1 MLYLIHVFV
10 YFYVCISVPDEL
22 PLETCLWFD
31 GILHRHFVS
40 KPTCCKKKCGQC
52 GGNDCGKYTD
62 VSGKKLGRNQCCGVD
77 ILEKGEFCGNGK
89 HDAPCKIQFTEKEV
103 LDYLSDA
110 VSNIPF

>member
-10 YFYVCISVPDEL
+10 YFYVCISVPDVL
-22 PLETCLWFD
+22 PLETCLAFD
-31 GILHRHFVS
+31 GIPHRHFVS
-40 KPTCCKKKCGQC
+40 KPTCCNKKCGQC

-62 VSGKKLGRNQCCGVD
+62 ASGKKLGRNQCCGVD

-89 HDAPCKIQFTEKEV
+89 QDAPCKIQFTEKEV

>member
-22 PLETCLWFD
+22 PLDICLGFD
-31 GILHRHFVS
+31 GIPHRHFVS

-62 VSGKKLGRNQCCGVD
+62 DSGKKTG
-77 ILEKGEFCGNGK
+77 
-89 HDAPCKIQFTEKEV
+89 
-103 LDYLSDA
+103 
-110 VSNIPF
+110 